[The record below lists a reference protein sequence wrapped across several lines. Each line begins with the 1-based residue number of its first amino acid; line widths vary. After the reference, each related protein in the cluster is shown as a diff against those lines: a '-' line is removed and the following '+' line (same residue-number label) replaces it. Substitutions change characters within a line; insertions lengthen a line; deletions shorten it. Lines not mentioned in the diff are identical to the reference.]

1 MGNPIAAGPSDRIM
15 DLNEP
20 ETVPEACLQAGG
32 SGFPEILARID
43 DPPRQLHVLGRL
55 AAGPAVAIVGSR
67 NCSRYGLGVAAR
79 LAADLGRAGVS
90 IVSGLARGID
100 AAAHRGALEGGGH
113 TVAVLPGGLRPVYPR
128 RHGRLAGEIARR
140 GALVAEHAAGTA
152 VRAWHFPRRNR
163 IIAGLAEATVV
174 VEAATRSGARITAEL
189 ALGYHRDV
197 LVVPGPIDS
206 PTSAGCHA
214 LLTDG
219 AAPCL
224 GAATVLEAL
233 TDRGHTFGDLP
244 DRKPPTDLAPAEKA
258 IYQAIE
264 GGVAQ
269 RLDELSR
276 ELDMPLPL
284 CMVAS
289 AGLELRGLAL
299 LLPGNR
305 IARR

>member
-1 MGNPIAAGPSDRIM
+1 M

-20 ETVPEACLQAGG
+20 EPAAAACLQAGG
-32 SGFPEILARID
+32 RGFPEILARID

-55 AAGPAVAIVGSR
+55 NTGPAVAIVGSR
-67 NCSRYGLGVAAR
+67 NCSRYGLGVATR

-100 AAAHRGALEGGGH
+100 AAAHRGALTGGGH
-113 TVAVLPGGLRPVYPR
+113 TVAVLPGGLRPIYPR
-128 RHGRLAGEIARR
+128 RHARLADRIARQ
-140 GALVAEHAAGTA
+140 GALVAEHAVGTA
-152 VRAWHFPRRNR
+152 VRAWHFPKRNR

-174 VEAATRSGARITAEL
+174 VEAAARSGARITAEL

-214 LLTDG
+214 LLADG
-219 AAPCL
+219 AAPCV
-224 GAATVLEAL
+224 GADSVLEVL
-233 TDRGHTFGDLP
+233 TDRGHRLDDVPG
-244 DRKPPTDLAPAEKA
+244 REPPADLAPAEKA
-258 IYQAIE
+258 LYEALL
-264 GGVAQ
+264 GAGPR

-276 ELDMPLPL
+276 ELDIPPPL

-289 AGLELRGLAL
+289 TGLELRGLAL

-305 IARR
+305 IAVR